1 MLDPAVSLTQRNP
14 NFANDYLEYLCEFEV
29 MCETALARE
38 SEPKENC
45 LMKKPR
51 VKNLVALSL

>member
-1 MLDPAVSLTQRNP
+1 MH
-14 NFANDYLEYLCEFEV
+14 FKKFDYLREFKFIFEKV
-29 MCETALARE
+29 LAPTVNQ
-38 SEPKENC
+38 EPRKGRDV